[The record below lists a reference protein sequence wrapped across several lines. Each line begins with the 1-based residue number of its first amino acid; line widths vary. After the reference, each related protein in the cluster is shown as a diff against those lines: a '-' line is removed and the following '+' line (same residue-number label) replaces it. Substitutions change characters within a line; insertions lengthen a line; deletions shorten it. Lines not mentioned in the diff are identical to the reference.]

1 MAGKNPRWR
10 KNEEEIPQTPLRQ
23 VLDTLSELGFAL
35 LVVIFVFTFLFRL
48 ITVSGT
54 SMQPNFMDGDR
65 VMVSMI
71 GNSYKTGDVIV
82 AVNVLDDPIIKRVI
96 ATEGQTVW
104 IDYDEGVVY
113 VDDQPLDETRFGL
126 ENGITRAVYT
136 SLEKTELPATVPDG
150 CVFVLGD
157 NRRVS
162 EDSRYT
168 EVGMIDVRNV
178 LGKAVLFV
186 SPVSKFGLI
195 GG

>member
-1 MAGKNPRWR
+1 MAEKNPRWR
-10 KNEEEIPQTPLRQ
+10 KEEEETPQTPLRQ
-23 VLDTLSELGFAL
+23 VLDALSELGFAL

-65 VMVSMI
+65 VVVSMI

-96 ATEGQTVW
+96 ATEGQTVR
-104 IDYDEGVVY
+104 IDYEAGVVY
-113 VDDQPLDETRFGL
+113 VDDHPVDETRFGL

-136 SLEKTELPATVPDG
+136 SLEKTELPATVPEG
-150 CVFVLGD
+150 CVCVLGD

-162 EDSRYT
+162 EDSR
-168 EVGMIDVRNV
+168 
-178 LGKAVLFV
+178 
-186 SPVSKFGLI
+186 
-195 GG
+195 